1 MEEKRNQIGLL
12 QVFLFLWI
20 GILASVAQDM
30 TAEATTGTPDPTGT
44 TPMANTNTPEHSAHT
59 MATQDPESTDTMLTA
74 VPCLLYYCTGEG
86 CYKNGSPSVNDANS
100 TCPTYC
106 AMLRH
111 NSSAYESMCD
121 PHCYHHMCND
131 SEQNGCTIHCCNSSG
146 IGCTLNSGN
155 STAPS
160 TQVMSTATS
169 TTTTA
174 TTTTTTIVYSDKK
187 CRSFKCDGT
196 DCYKTLTAAQ
206 AKQCQVGINHCE
218 LQKIVKNGVVSY
230 EAGCSNTCFTSTKSC
245 ATITNADC
253 FQECCNATT
262 TACCMK
268 LDGQVHFNTASLLRK
283 GSVLKIFTCA
293 FIVIFISRFISS
305 SHT

>member
-1 MEEKRNQIGLL
+1 MEVKRNQICLL

-20 GILASVAQDM
+20 GVLVSVAQDM
-30 TAEATTGTPDPTGT
+30 TAETATGTPDPTGT
-44 TPMANTNTPEHSAHT
+44 PPMGNTDMSDHAGHT
-59 MATQDPESTDTMLTA
+59 AATQIPESTDAMLTK
-74 VPCLLYYCTGEG
+74 VPCHLYNCIGEH
-86 CYKNGSPSVNDANS
+86 CYRNESLPGMYANS

-106 AMLRH
+106 AMFQY

-121 PHCYHHMCND
+121 PHCYHHLCNN
-131 SEQNGCTIHCCNSSG
+131 SVQNGCTIRCCNSSG
-146 IGCTLNSGN
+146 CTPYSDN

-196 DCYKTLTAAQ
+196 DCYKTQTTAQ
-206 AKQCQVGINHCE
+206 TKQCQVGINHCE
-218 LQKIVKNGVVSY
+218 LQKIVKSSSVSY

-245 ATITNADC
+245 TTITNADC
-253 FQECCNATT
+253 FQECCNATA

-268 LDGQVHFNTASLLRK
+268 LDGQVHFNTASLLPK

-293 FIVIFISRFISS
+293 FLVIFISHVMSS
-305 SHT
+305 SHA